1 VTVTADRGESAQVLP
16 ITAPVVYRVGVTASQ
31 EPNAADPTNADLL
44 AFMKLGFAQLTTA
57 IATTNAK
64 VDELSVKLDDAKDE
78 LRGEIRA
85 TEATLTARINS
96 VQEVIR
102 SVKADTAAHLN
113 DPTAHHRHAA

>member
-1 VTVTADRGESAQVLP
+1 M
-16 ITAPVVYRVGVTASQ
+16 TASQ